1 MIRRAAVD
9 YNVPLVTNRQI
20 ALRLAEAMAAV
31 PLAELEIKPWSA
43 Y

>member
-20 ALRLAEAMAAV
+20 AQRLAESLSRTD
-31 PLAELEIKPWSA
+31 LADLEIKSWSE